1 MLRYISIIVTRR
13 MGTEECKCCKE
24 NSDLLAETVIVAI
37 KCITYNE
44 DFKLLCV
51 NKTTKLCSKLL
62 VSVIEDTK
70 TSLQTFKNKLVF
82 SYKT

>member
-37 KCITYNE
+37 KCITYRRVTGGVHWVRSHRPE
-44 DFKLLCV
+44 
-51 NKTTKLCSKLL
+51 
-62 VSVIEDTK
+62 
-70 TSLQTFKNKLVF
+70 
-82 SYKT
+82 